1 MQLTAYG
8 SQDLY
13 LTGTPDTTF
22 FKLVYKRHT
31 NFSTEYIEQP
41 FTVLPTFTATQSTT
55 SRCKIDRNGDLML
68 DAYLVY
74 DLPALFSNKNEPVG
88 WSENV
93 GNDLIYS
100 ASIYA
105 AGTKLDIRYGQ
116 WMTIWNELTL
126 ESGKLKTYHEMIGNS
141 IYTSNS
147 GVEYL
152 DEEDTL
158 VIPSKRLYI
167 PLGFWFCNN
176 PGLAIPLV
184 ALQYTE
190 IFIDIEFNPLN
201 HFFRLGSPLVSPNY
215 LFTPGATLSDF
226 NQQLLSI
233 LADER
238 LVIEE
243 TNSNNIN
250 RIDPN
255 SITDINNN
263 QILFRAVNQNKEFV
277 LDQTDVI
284 FKYTKGWKQNA
295 YILVNYVY
303 LSTEERTKF
312 AQTSHEYLITQTQRR
327 VLQGL
332 RTGTNIRDISTLNHP
347 VKELIWV
354 LQDPD
359 VSDNNDWSNYTLIA
373 DVPENLQPY
382 SYEYIKQLDKKTLS
396 PEFGK
401 LNPDIIANLSSS
413 EIKTFMQNIMYN
425 INSNTLQNPEK
436 INQSF
441 NNYRDIMSSAY
452 IKFNGIDRFSIQEK
466 DFFAQLQKFKH
477 HTNTGLPGT
486 YVYSFAL
493 NPEKEQPSGTCNMSR
508 LNNAEL
514 IVNIVEQNPNKVYN
528 LYLYAVNYNIFRIA
542 AGIGSSVFSPSP

>member
-105 AGTKLDIRYGQ
+105 AGTRLDIRYGQ

-359 VSDNNDWSNYTLIA
+359 ITDNNDWSNYTLIA

-382 SYEYIKQLDKKTLS
+382 SYEYIKQLDKKILS

-413 EIKTFMQNIMYN
+413 EIKTFIQNIMYN
-425 INSNTLQNPEK
+425 INSTTPEK
-436 INQSF
+436 LNQSF

-477 HTNTGLPGT
+477 HTNIGLPGT

>member
-93 GNDLIYS
+93 GNDLIHS

-152 DEEDTL
+152 DKEDTL

-238 LVIEE
+238 LVIE
-243 TNSNNIN
+243 
-250 RIDPN
+250 
-255 SITDINNN
+255 NNN
-263 QILFRAVNQNKEFV
+263 QSLAPNTTSSFI

-382 SYEYIKQLDKKTLS
+382 SYEYIKLLDKKTLS
-396 PEFGK
+396 PEFSK

-514 IVNIVEQNPNKVYN
+514 IVNIVEQNPNKIYN